1 MDILAVRIIKKY
13 PNRRLYDTSTSGYIT
28 LLELR
33 QLVLQ
38 EIPVQVF
45 DVKTQQDIT
54 RQLLAQIILEAECGG
69 HHLFSNEMLAQMI
82 RTHGNDMHGVMCQC
96 LEQGMQSFLG
106 IQKTMKLQA
115 SYGCCQSEH
124 QLTTA
129 SELGLT
135 QNMIGQYL
143 AQSTALLMEWQKQ
156 LRQTQFS
163 EIEPYD
169 Q

>member
-1 MDILAVRIIKKY
+1 MDILTVRIIKKY
-13 PNRRLYDTSTSGYIT
+13 PNRRLYDTITSAYIT

-38 EIPVQVF
+38 EIPVQVL

-69 HHLFSNEMLAQMI
+69 HHLLSNEMLAQMI
-82 RTHGNDMHGVMCQC
+82 RAHGNALHGVMCQC
-96 LEQGMQSFLG
+96 LEQGMQRFLG

-115 SYGCCQSEH
+115 SDSCCQSETK
-124 QLTTA
+124 LTATH
-129 SELGLT
+129 ELGFT

-143 AQSTALLMEWQKQ
+143 AQSTALLMEWQNQ
-156 LRQTQFS
+156 LLQSQLS
-163 EIEPYD
+163 ETKPHD
-169 Q
+169 